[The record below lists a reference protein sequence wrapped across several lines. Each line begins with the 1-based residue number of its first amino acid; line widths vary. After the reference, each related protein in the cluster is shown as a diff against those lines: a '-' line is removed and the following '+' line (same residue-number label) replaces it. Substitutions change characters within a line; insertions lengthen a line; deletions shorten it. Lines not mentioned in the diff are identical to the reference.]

1 MCLYQLVPRSEWP
14 DIPDEGWAW
23 KMFVRGEGNRLCFPY
38 RHFGDNDSVVPMD
51 TLMISAGNR
60 YIGSSFINPSGDIR
74 YRAGF
79 HMFLNEDDARDWISR
94 GSFVV
99 KRVRYGGILEIGYE
113 DNQLVLVTKR
123 LMVPSGG
130 ACSKIKK

>member
-1 MCLYQLVPRSEWP
+1 MCLHQLVPRSEWP

-23 KMFVRGEGNRLCFPY
+23 KMFVGGEGNRLYFPY
-38 RHFGDNDSVVPMD
+38 RYFGDNDSVVPID
-51 TLMISAGNR
+51 TLMISAVDS
-60 YIGSSFINPSGDIR
+60 YIGRSFINPSGDIQ

-79 HMFLNEDDARDWISR
+79 HMFLNEDDARDYSNKNPVR
-94 GSFVV
+94 
-99 KRVRYGGILEIGYE
+99 RVRYGGILEIGYE

-130 ACSKIKK
+130 ACLKIRK

>member
-23 KMFVRGEGNRLCFPY
+23 KMFVGGGGSGLCFPY
-38 RHFGDNDSVVPMD
+38 RYFGDNDSVVPMD
-51 TLMISAGNR
+51 TLMISAVDS
-60 YIGSSFINPSGDIR
+60 YIGRSFINPSGDIR

-79 HMFLNEDDARDWISR
+79 HMFLNEDDARAYSSISR
-94 GSFVV
+94 GGFVVV
-99 KRVRYGGILEIGYE
+99 KRVRYGGILEIGCE
-113 DNQLVLVTKR
+113 GNRLVLVTKR

-130 ACSKIKK
+130 A